1 MLIEEPYTLGFRQ
14 RVSLLAIISTES
26 SILELDSHYRELTCE
41 IDSVLII
48 SR

>member
-1 MLIEEPYTLGFRQ
+1 MALEIWPKIGLSGFIRATK
-14 RVSLLAIISTES
+14 RY
-26 SILELDSHYRELTCE
+26 LELDSQYRELTCE